1 VLGGRS
7 LTFGAW
13 GEPVRRAL
21 AIAALSSGG
30 QVLVDATTHAE
41 LGDPVEMTQMHG
53 LVDLD
58 GQPMTLYSLV
68 ISSASSAD

>member
-1 VLGGRS
+1 
-7 LTFGAW
+7 
-13 GEPVRRAL
+13 
-21 AIAALSSGG
+21 
-30 QVLVDATTHAE
+30 
-41 LGDPVEMTQMHG
+41 MTQMHG